1 MGMIGNYLRVTTEEL
16 DSFLSDSSKLENRVY
31 NGDNHKDAGLL
42 DVDKSWEA
50 IFFLLTGQA
59 LATCDEAGPPFSWV
73 LLPPNEIDPDQDMG
87 FGPATYTTVAETKEL
102 SAAINNI
109 PDDELRKRYDG
120 SRMNEMG
127 IYPECWAENMAMEY
141 LFDSFNSLKNF
152 YAEAANN
159 NQAVIVFIN

>member
-16 DSFLSDSSKLENRVY
+16 ESFLSDSSKLENRVY
-31 NGDNHKDAGLL
+31 NGDSHKDTGLI

-59 LATCDEAGPPFSWV
+59 LATCDEASPPFSWV

-87 FGPATYTTVAETKEL
+87 YGPATYTTAAQTKEL

-109 PDDELRKRYDG
+109 TDDEIKRRYDG

-127 IYPECWAENMAMEY
+127 IYPECWTDDVSREY
-141 LFDSFNSLKNF
+141 LFDNFNSLKNF
-152 YAEAANN
+152 LTDAANN
-159 NQAVIVFIN
+159 NQPVIVFIN